1 MLCWAVVVVE
11 SIHPTHYH
19 PSQQKIGFMYCKVAL
34 AKKKKMIPEEE
45 ISRVKKAKGYYEVL
59 GVSRNATEKEIKKAY
74 RKVFI
79 VVFF

>member
-1 MLCWAVVVVE
+1 M
-11 SIHPTHYH
+11 T
-19 PSQQKIGFMYCKVAL
+19 
-34 AKKKKMIPEEE
+34 PEEQ

-79 VVFF
+79 VVLFNVSTYQRPTYDHSHTVGS

>member
-1 MLCWAVVVVE
+1 
-11 SIHPTHYH
+11 
-19 PSQQKIGFMYCKVAL
+19 
-34 AKKKKMIPEEE
+34 MIPEEE

-79 VVFF
+79 VFPRLDVTTHNLRPFTHSWLLNYIPISVHWMEPKMRSRK